1 MKTISQILAALPPN
15 DGRRPFW
22 VELSRC
28 IATGEYRRAFGMVLQ
43 NQVDV
48 DFEEQIQAV
57 CLEVLLKGGDNSPE
71 TRFQELFQVLLRFFM
86 EHYPSGAKRRDILL
100 NLRHINLILK
110 D

>member
-1 MKTISQILAALPPN
+1 MKTISQILEALPPN

-22 VELSRC
+22 IELSRC

-57 CLEVLLKGGDNSPE
+57 CLEVLLKPADDN
-71 TRFQELFQVLLRFFM
+71 RAKFKMFHLALYNFYLK
-86 EHYPSGAKRRDILL
+86 HYPDNGEREEIGPR
-100 NLRHINLILK
+100 LRSVGLVTRGR
-110 D
+110 